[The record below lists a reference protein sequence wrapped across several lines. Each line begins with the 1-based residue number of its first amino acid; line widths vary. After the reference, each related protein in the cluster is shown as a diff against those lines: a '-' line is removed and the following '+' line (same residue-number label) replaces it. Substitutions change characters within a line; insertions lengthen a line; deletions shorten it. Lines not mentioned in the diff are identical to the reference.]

1 MKDEFINRVGKWGR
15 MHYDYLKRYS
25 PTVINAMRLDG
36 TLERY
41 ITNFD
46 RDTQEMYDHMIR
58 QYVELE
64 GVAEELKAE
73 DNLEWT
79 RRMNSIRSRVEEFI
93 LHDQVF
99 N

>member
-1 MKDEFINRVGKWGR
+1 
-15 MHYDYLKRYS
+15 
-25 PTVINAMRLDG
+25 MRLDG

-46 RDTQEMYDHMIR
+46 RDTQELYDHMIR